1 MKKITLALFVA
12 GTLLAL
18 TSGANA
24 ADEMTEKMLESLTGQ
39 WCQISGTSIHG
50 EYRKAK
56 NYCRED
62 RPVSFIVHN
71 PGFWIKLRNV
81 KTKIICIP
89 QGVEP
94 FALGRIWD
102 VDAICGAENNSTPVY
117 RLSFTFEKQA
127 NGNMMITKSTVTQ

>member
-94 FALGRIWD
+94 LVALE
-102 VDAICGAENNSTPVY
+102 V
-117 RLSFTFEKQA
+117 TFENCNIVALVCRAA
-127 NGNMMITKSTVTQ
+127 NLRRAVSYKCASPLPE